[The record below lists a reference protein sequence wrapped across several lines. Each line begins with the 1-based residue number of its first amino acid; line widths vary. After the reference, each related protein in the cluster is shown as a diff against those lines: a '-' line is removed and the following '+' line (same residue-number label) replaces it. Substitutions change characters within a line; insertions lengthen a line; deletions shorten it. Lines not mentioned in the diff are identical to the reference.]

1 MFLADIIY
9 SKFIANKGVADRSR
23 DVVPKARGVCH
34 FVVPVLGK
42 TFLEK
47 FVGKL
52 SSLW

>member
-1 MFLADIIY
+1 MFLANIFY
-9 SKFIANKGVADRSR
+9 SETVNNKGEADRSR
-23 DVVPKARGVCH
+23 DVVPNAWGVCH
-34 FVVPVLGK
+34 FVAPVLGN